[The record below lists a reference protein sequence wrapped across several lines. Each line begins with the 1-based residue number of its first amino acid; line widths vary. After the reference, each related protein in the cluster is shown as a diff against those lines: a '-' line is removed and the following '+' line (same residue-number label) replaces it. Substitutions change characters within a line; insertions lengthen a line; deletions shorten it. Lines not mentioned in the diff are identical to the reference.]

1 MNTSELSEPR
11 PQRRSHQAAVPPLII
26 DWLCK
31 HGSRIHGLNGTTI
44 CFFDKNSRRSLVGE
58 VGAVIVRRLSDLMDA
73 YLIMSG
79 DSVVSVGRNY
89 KPLSRRS
96 P

>member
-1 MNTSELSEPR
+1 MHINTHTETQPHR
-11 PQRRSHQAAVPPLII
+11 PSQHAVVPPLII

-44 CFFDKNSRRSLVGE
+44 CFFDCNSRRSLSAE
-58 VGAVIVRRLSDLMDA
+58 VGSVIVRRLSDLMDV

-79 DSVVSVGRNY
+79 DSILSVGRNY
-89 KPLSRRS
+89 KPLTRRT